1 MDMENKVRQIRELVE
16 AKREKFAR
24 VSDEVWAVP
33 ELYFHETKSAAI
45 LIKALKEEGFEVQEG
60 VDGIPTAFIGTWGSG
75 KPVIG
80 ILGEFDALPSLS
92 QEAGCWE
99 HKEIVKGGPGHGC
112 GHNALGA
119 GAMAA
124 AVAAKD
130 YMEKNGLSGTIRYYG
145 CPAEEAGWGKM
156 FLARDGYFDDLDACY
171 TWHPGVGNMVQGTS
185 SLANMCAFFTFK
197 GRTSHAAASPHLGR
211 SALDACEL
219 MNVGCNYLREHILPD
234 ERIHYAYTDV
244 GGSAPNV
251 VQDHAC
257 VFYYVRSPRLYQ
269 VLDLYERVK
278 DVARGAA
285 LMTGTQLEIVL
296 NDGLCDYVPNDTLSK
311 LLYESFCEAGGPK
324 FSEEEK
330 ALAAE
335 FAKTFDPAA
344 VADKARTLAAHFG
357 PEVAEKYKDQIL
369 VEDIF
374 PYHASDMISSGSTD
388 VGDVS
393 YCAPTA
399 QMNVSTWALCTTGH
413 TWQVTAQSG
422 SNIGR
427 TGTVKAAEVLAL
439 ASIKAM
445 QNPELL
451 EKAKEEWKKT
461 TGGKYVCPVTDDV
474 QPAL

>member
-1 MDMENKVRQIRELVE
+1 MEMVNEIKKLVDAKKE
-16 AKREKFAR
+16 AFLHAG
-24 VSDEVWAVP
+24 DLVWEYA
-33 ELYFHETKSAAI
+33 EIGFKEFQSA
-45 LIKALKEEGFEVQEG
+45 KALTDVLKAEGFAVEEGVA
-60 VDGIPTAFIGTWGSG
+60 GIPTAFVASWGEG
-75 KPVIG
+75 KPIIG
-80 ILGEFDALPSLS
+80 LLGEYDALPALKHA
-92 QEAGCWE
+92 AGDPVE
-99 HKEIVKGGPGHGC
+99 SSEIVSENGHGC
-112 GHNALGA
+112 GHNLLGA
-119 GAMAA
+119 GALGA
-124 AVAAKD
+124 AVAVKD
-130 YMEKNGLSGTIRYYG
+130 YMQAHGLKGTIRYYG
-145 CPAEEAGWGKM
+145 CPGEEFGSGKM
-156 FLARDGYFDDLDACY
+156 FMARAGLFDDLDAAF
-171 TWHPGVGNMVQGTS
+171 TWHGGAYNAITADH
-185 SLANMCAFFTFK
+185 SLANLCAYFKFK
-197 GRTSHAAASPHLGR
+197 GRTSHAAGSPHLGR

-257 VFYYVRSPRLYQ
+257 IFYYVRSPRLYQ

-461 TGGKYVCPVTDDV
+461 TGGKYVCPVTVDV

>member
-1 MDMENKVRQIRELVE
+1 MEMVNEIKKLVDAKKE
-16 AKREKFAR
+16 AFLHAG
-24 VSDEVWAVP
+24 DLVWEYA
-33 ELYFHETKSAAI
+33 EIGFKEFQSA
-45 LIKALKEEGFEVQEG
+45 KALTDVLKAEGFAVEEGVA
-60 VDGIPTAFIGTWGSG
+60 GIPTAFVASWGEG
-75 KPVIG
+75 KPIIG
-80 ILGEFDALPSLS
+80 LLGEYDALPALKHA
-92 QEAGCWE
+92 AGDPVE
-99 HKEIVKGGPGHGC
+99 SSEIVSENGHGC
-112 GHNALGA
+112 GHNLLGA
-119 GAMAA
+119 GALGA
-124 AVAAKD
+124 AVAVKD
-130 YMEKNGLSGTIRYYG
+130 YMQAHGLKGTIRYYG
-145 CPAEEAGWGKM
+145 CPGEEFGSGKM
-156 FLARDGYFDDLDACY
+156 FMARAGLFDDLDAAF
-171 TWHPGVGNMVQGTS
+171 TWHGGAYNAITADH
-185 SLANMCAFFTFK
+185 SLANLCAYFKFK
-197 GRTSHAAASPHLGR
+197 GRTSHAAGSPHLGR

-388 VGDVS
+388 VVR
-393 YCAPTA
+393 
-399 QMNVSTWALCTTGH
+399 
-413 TWQVTAQSG
+413 SG
-422 SNIGR
+422 
-427 TGTVKAAEVLAL
+427 
-439 ASIKAM
+439 
-445 QNPELL
+445 
-451 EKAKEEWKKT
+451 
-461 TGGKYVCPVTDDV
+461 
-474 QPAL
+474 

>member
-1 MDMENKVRQIRELVE
+1 MEMVNEIKKLVDAKKE
-16 AKREKFAR
+16 AFLHAG
-24 VSDEVWAVP
+24 DLVWEYA
-33 ELYFHETKSAAI
+33 EIGFKEFQSA
-45 LIKALKEEGFEVQEG
+45 KALTDVLKAEGFAVEEGVA
-60 VDGIPTAFIGTWGSG
+60 GIPTAFVASWGEG
-75 KPVIG
+75 KPIIG
-80 ILGEFDALPSLS
+80 LLGEYDALPALKHA
-92 QEAGCWE
+92 AGDPVE
-99 HKEIVKGGPGHGC
+99 SSEIVSENGHGC
-112 GHNALGA
+112 GHNLLGA
-119 GAMAA
+119 GALGA
-124 AVAAKD
+124 AVAVKD
-130 YMEKNGLSGTIRYYG
+130 YMQSHGLKGTIRYYG
-145 CPAEEAGWGKM
+145 CPGEEFGSGKM
-156 FLARDGYFDDLDACY
+156 FMARAGLFDDLDAAF
-171 TWHPGVGNMVQGTS
+171 TWHGGAYNAITADH
-185 SLANMCAFFTFK
+185 SLANLCAYFKFK
-197 GRTSHAAASPHLGR
+197 GRTSHAAGSPHLGR

-422 SNIGR
+422 SDIGR

>member
-1 MDMENKVRQIRELVE
+1 MEMVNEIKKLVDAKKE
-16 AKREKFAR
+16 AFLHAG
-24 VSDEVWAVP
+24 DLVWEYA
-33 ELYFHETKSAAI
+33 EIGFKEFQSA
-45 LIKALKEEGFEVQEG
+45 KALTDVLKAEGFAVQEG
-60 VDGIPTAFIGTWGSG
+60 VAGIPTAFVASWGEG
-75 KPVIG
+75 KPIIG
-80 ILGEFDALPSLS
+80 LLGEYDALPALKHA
-92 QEAGCWE
+92 AGDPVE
-99 HKEIVKGGPGHGC
+99 SSEIVSENGHGC
-112 GHNALGA
+112 GHNLLGA
-119 GAMAA
+119 GALGA
-124 AVAAKD
+124 AVAVKD
-130 YMEKNGLSGTIRYYG
+130 YMQAHGLKGTIRYYG
-145 CPAEEAGWGKM
+145 CPGEEFGSGKM
-156 FLARDGYFDDLDACY
+156 FMARAGLFDDLDAAF
-171 TWHPGVGNMVQGTS
+171 TWHGGAYNAITADH
-185 SLANMCAFFTFK
+185 SLANLCAYFKFK
-197 GRTSHAAASPHLGR
+197 GCTSHAAGSPHLGR

-344 VADKARTLAAHFG
+344 VADKARTLAAHFS

-422 SNIGR
+422 SDIGR

>member
-1 MDMENKVRQIRELVE
+1 MEMVNEIKKLVDAKKE
-16 AKREKFAR
+16 AFLHAG
-24 VSDEVWAVP
+24 DLVWEYA
-33 ELYFHETKSAAI
+33 EIGFKEFRSA
-45 LIKALKEEGFEVQEG
+45 KALTDVLKAEGFAVEEGVA
-60 VDGIPTAFIGTWGSG
+60 GIPTAFVASWGEG
-75 KPVIG
+75 KPIIG
-80 ILGEFDALPSLS
+80 LLGEYDALPALKHA
-92 QEAGCWE
+92 AGDPVE
-99 HKEIVKGGPGHGC
+99 SSEIVSENGHGC
-112 GHNALGA
+112 GHNLLGA
-119 GAMAA
+119 GALGA
-124 AVAAKD
+124 AVAVKD
-130 YMEKNGLSGTIRYYG
+130 YMQAHGLKGTIRYYG
-145 CPAEEAGWGKM
+145 CPGEEFGSGKM
-156 FLARDGYFDDLDACY
+156 FMARAGLFDDLDAAF
-171 TWHPGVGNMVQGTS
+171 TWHGGAYNAITADH
-185 SLANMCAFFTFK
+185 SLANLCAYFKFK
-197 GRTSHAAASPHLGR
+197 GRTSHAAGSPHLGR

-311 LLYESFCEAGGPK
+311 LLYESFCEVGGPK

-422 SNIGR
+422 SDIGR

>member
-1 MDMENKVRQIRELVE
+1 MEMVNEIKKLVDAKKE
-16 AKREKFAR
+16 AFLHAG
-24 VSDEVWAVP
+24 DLVWEYA
-33 ELYFHETKSAAI
+33 EIGFKEFQSA
-45 LIKALKEEGFEVQEG
+45 KALTDVLKAEGFAVQEG
-60 VDGIPTAFIGTWGSG
+60 VAGIPTAFVASWGEG
-75 KPVIG
+75 KPIIG
-80 ILGEFDALPSLS
+80 LLGEYDALPALKHA
-92 QEAGCWE
+92 AGDPVE
-99 HKEIVKGGPGHGC
+99 SSEIVSENGHGC
-112 GHNALGA
+112 GHNLLGA
-119 GAMAA
+119 GALGA
-124 AVAAKD
+124 AVAVKD
-130 YMEKNGLSGTIRYYG
+130 YMQAHGLKGTIRYYG
-145 CPAEEAGWGKM
+145 CPGEEFGSGKM
-156 FLARDGYFDDLDACY
+156 FMARAGLFDDLDAAF
-171 TWHPGVGNMVQGTS
+171 TWHGGAYNAITADH
-185 SLANMCAFFTFK
+185 SLANLCAYFKFK
-197 GRTSHAAASPHLGR
+197 GRTSHAAGSPHLGR

-311 LLYESFCEAGGPK
+311 LLYESFCEVGGPK

-422 SNIGR
+422 SDIGR

-451 EKAKEEWKKT
+451 EKAKEEWKKA

>member
-1 MDMENKVRQIRELVE
+1 MEMVNEIKKLVDAKKE
-16 AKREKFAR
+16 AFLHAG
-24 VSDEVWAVP
+24 DLVWEYA
-33 ELYFHETKSAAI
+33 EIGFKEFQSA
-45 LIKALKEEGFEVQEG
+45 KALTDVLKAEGFAVEEGVA
-60 VDGIPTAFIGTWGSG
+60 GIPTAFVASWGEG
-75 KPVIG
+75 KPIIG
-80 ILGEFDALPSLS
+80 LLGEYDALPALKHA
-92 QEAGCWE
+92 AGDPVE
-99 HKEIVKGGPGHGC
+99 SSEIVSENGHGC
-112 GHNALGA
+112 GHNLLGA
-119 GAMAA
+119 GALGA
-124 AVAAKD
+124 AVAVKD
-130 YMEKNGLSGTIRYYG
+130 YMQAHGLKGTIRYYG
-145 CPAEEAGWGKM
+145 CPGEEFGSGKM
-156 FLARDGYFDDLDACY
+156 FMARAGLFDDLDAAF
-171 TWHPGVGNMVQGTS
+171 TWHGGAYNAITADH
-185 SLANMCAFFTFK
+185 SLANLCAYFKFK
-197 GRTSHAAASPHLGR
+197 GRTSHAAGSPHLGR

-344 VADKARTLAAHFG
+344 VADKARTLAAHFS

-374 PYHASDMISSGSTD
+374 PYHASDMISSGSTEG
-388 VGDVS
+388 GDVS

>member
-1 MDMENKVRQIRELVE
+1 MEMVNEIKKLVDAKKE
-16 AKREKFAR
+16 AFLHAG
-24 VSDEVWAVP
+24 DLVWEYA
-33 ELYFHETKSAAI
+33 EIGFKEFQSA
-45 LIKALKEEGFEVQEG
+45 KALTDVLKAEGFAVEEGVA
-60 VDGIPTAFIGTWGSG
+60 GIPTAFVASWGEG
-75 KPVIG
+75 KPIIG
-80 ILGEFDALPSLS
+80 LLGEYDALPALKHA
-92 QEAGCWE
+92 AGDPVE
-99 HKEIVKGGPGHGC
+99 SSEIVSENGHGC
-112 GHNALGA
+112 GHNLLGA
-119 GAMAA
+119 GALGA
-124 AVAAKD
+124 AVAVKD
-130 YMEKNGLSGTIRYYG
+130 YMQAYGLKGTIRYYG
-145 CPAEEAGWGKM
+145 CPGEEFGSGKM
-156 FLARDGYFDDLDACY
+156 FMARAGLFDYLDAAF
-171 TWHPGVGNMVQGTS
+171 TWHGGAYNAITADH
-185 SLANMCAFFTFK
+185 SLANLCAYFKFK
-197 GRTSHAAASPHLGR
+197 GRTSHAAGSPHLGR

-422 SNIGR
+422 SDIGR

>member
-1 MDMENKVRQIRELVE
+1 MEMVNEIKKLVDAKKE
-16 AKREKFAR
+16 AFLHAG
-24 VSDEVWAVP
+24 DLVWEYA
-33 ELYFHETKSAAI
+33 EIGFKEFQSA
-45 LIKALKEEGFEVQEG
+45 KALTDVLKAEGFVVEEGVA
-60 VDGIPTAFIGTWGSG
+60 GIPTAFVASWGEG
-75 KPVIG
+75 KPIIG
-80 ILGEFDALPSLS
+80 LLGEYDALPALKHA
-92 QEAGCWE
+92 AGDPVE
-99 HKEIVKGGPGHGC
+99 SSEIVSENGHGC
-112 GHNALGA
+112 GHNLLGA
-119 GAMAA
+119 GALGA
-124 AVAAKD
+124 AVAVKD
-130 YMEKNGLSGTIRYYG
+130 YMQTHGLKGTIRYYG
-145 CPAEEAGWGKM
+145 CPGEEFGSGKM
-156 FLARDGYFDDLDACY
+156 FMARAGLFDDLDAAF
-171 TWHPGVGNMVQGTS
+171 TWHGGAYNAITADH
-185 SLANMCAFFTFK
+185 SLANLCAYFKFK
-197 GRTSHAAASPHLGR
+197 GRTSHAAGSPHLGR

-422 SNIGR
+422 SDIGR

>member
-1 MDMENKVRQIRELVE
+1 M
-16 AKREKFAR
+16 
-24 VSDEVWAVP
+24 
-33 ELYFHETKSAAI
+33 
-45 LIKALKEEGFEVQEG
+45 EEGVA
-60 VDGIPTAFIGTWGSG
+60 GIPTAFVASWGEG
-75 KPVIG
+75 KPIIG
-80 ILGEFDALPSLS
+80 LLGEYDALPALKHA
-92 QEAGCWE
+92 AGDPVE
-99 HKEIVKGGPGHGC
+99 SSEIVSENGHGC
-112 GHNALGA
+112 GHNLLGA
-119 GAMAA
+119 GALGA
-124 AVAAKD
+124 AVAVKD
-130 YMEKNGLSGTIRYYG
+130 YMQAHGLKGTIRYYG
-145 CPAEEAGWGKM
+145 CPGEEFGSGKM
-156 FLARDGYFDDLDACY
+156 FMARAGLFDDLDAAF
-171 TWHPGVGNMVQGTS
+171 TWHGGAYNAITADH
-185 SLANMCAFFTFK
+185 SLANLCAYFKFK
-197 GRTSHAAASPHLGR
+197 GRTSHAAGSPHLGR

>member
-1 MDMENKVRQIRELVE
+1 MEMVNEIKKLVDAKKE
-16 AKREKFAR
+16 AFLHAG
-24 VSDEVWAVP
+24 DLVWEYA
-33 ELYFHETKSAAI
+33 EIGFKEFQSA
-45 LIKALKEEGFEVQEG
+45 KALTDVLKAEGFTVQEG
-60 VDGIPTAFIGTWGSG
+60 VAGIPTAFVASWGEG
-75 KPVIG
+75 KPIIG
-80 ILGEFDALPSLS
+80 LLGEYDALPALKHA
-92 QEAGCWE
+92 AGDPVE
-99 HKEIVKGGPGHGC
+99 SSEIVSENGHGC
-112 GHNALGA
+112 GHNLLGA
-119 GAMAA
+119 GALGA
-124 AVAAKD
+124 AVAVKD
-130 YMEKNGLSGTIRYYG
+130 YMQAHGLKGAIRYYG
-145 CPAEEAGWGKM
+145 CPGEEFGSGKM
-156 FLARDGYFDDLDACY
+156 FMARAGLFDDLDAAF
-171 TWHPGVGNMVQGTS
+171 TWHGGAYNAITADH
-185 SLANMCAFFTFK
+185 SLANLCAYFKFK
-197 GRTSHAAASPHLGR
+197 GRTSHAAGSPHLGR

-422 SNIGR
+422 SDIGR

>member
-1 MDMENKVRQIRELVE
+1 MEMVNEIKKLVDAKKE
-16 AKREKFAR
+16 AFLHAG
-24 VSDEVWAVP
+24 DLVWEYA
-33 ELYFHETKSAAI
+33 EIGFKEFQSA
-45 LIKALKEEGFEVQEG
+45 KALTDVLKAEGFAVEEGVA
-60 VDGIPTAFIGTWGSG
+60 GIPTAFVASWGEGNPIIGL
-75 KPVIG
+75 
-80 ILGEFDALPSLS
+80 LGEYDALPALKHA
-92 QEAGCWE
+92 AGDPVE
-99 HKEIVKGGPGHGC
+99 SSEIVSENGHGC
-112 GHNALGA
+112 GHNLLGA
-119 GAMAA
+119 GALGA
-124 AVAAKD
+124 AVAVKD
-130 YMEKNGLSGTIRYYG
+130 YMQAHGLKGTIRYYG
-145 CPAEEAGWGKM
+145 CPGEEFGSGKM
-156 FLARDGYFDDLDACY
+156 FMARAGLFDDLDAAF
-171 TWHPGVGNMVQGTS
+171 TWHGGAYNAITADH
-185 SLANMCAFFTFK
+185 SLANLCAYFKFK
-197 GRTSHAAASPHLGR
+197 GRTSHAAGSPHLGR

-344 VADKARTLAAHFG
+344 VADKARTLAAHFS

-422 SNIGR
+422 SDIGR

>member
-1 MDMENKVRQIRELVE
+1 MEMVNEIKKLVDAKKE
-16 AKREKFAR
+16 AFLHAG
-24 VSDEVWAVP
+24 DLVWEYA
-33 ELYFHETKSAAI
+33 EIGFKEFQSA
-45 LIKALKEEGFEVQEG
+45 KALTNVLKAEGFAVEEGVA
-60 VDGIPTAFIGTWGSG
+60 GIPTAFVASWGEG
-75 KPVIG
+75 KPIIG
-80 ILGEFDALPSLS
+80 LLGEYDALPALKHA
-92 QEAGCWE
+92 AGDPVE
-99 HKEIVKGGPGHGC
+99 SSEIVSENGHGC
-112 GHNALGA
+112 GHNLLGA
-119 GAMAA
+119 GALGA
-124 AVAAKD
+124 AVAVKD
-130 YMEKNGLSGTIRYYG
+130 YMQAHGLKGTIRYYG
-145 CPAEEAGWGKM
+145 CPGEEFGSGKM
-156 FLARDGYFDDLDACY
+156 FMARAGLFDDLDAAF
-171 TWHPGVGNMVQGTS
+171 TWHGGAYNAITADH
-185 SLANMCAFFTFK
+185 SLANLCAYFKFK
-197 GRTSHAAASPHLGR
+197 GRTSHAAGSPHLGR

-422 SNIGR
+422 SDIGR

>member
-1 MDMENKVRQIRELVE
+1 MEMVNEIKKLVDAKKE
-16 AKREKFAR
+16 AFLHAG
-24 VSDEVWAVP
+24 DLVWEYA
-33 ELYFHETKSAAI
+33 EIGFKEFQSA
-45 LIKALKEEGFEVQEG
+45 KALTDVLKAEGFAVQEG
-60 VDGIPTAFIGTWGSG
+60 VAGIPTAFVASWGEG
-75 KPVIG
+75 KPIIG
-80 ILGEFDALPSLS
+80 LLGEYDALPALKHA
-92 QEAGCWE
+92 AGDPVE
-99 HKEIVKGGPGHGC
+99 SSEIVSENGHGC
-112 GHNALGA
+112 GHNLLGA
-119 GAMAA
+119 GALGA
-124 AVAAKD
+124 AVAVKD
-130 YMEKNGLSGTIRYYG
+130 YMQAHGLKGTIRYYG
-145 CPAEEAGWGKM
+145 CPGEEFGSGKM
-156 FLARDGYFDDLDACY
+156 FMARAGLFDDLDAAF
-171 TWHPGVGNMVQGTS
+171 TWHGGAYNAITADH
-185 SLANMCAFFTFK
+185 SLANLCAYFKFK
-197 GRTSHAAASPHLGR
+197 GRTSHAAGSPHLGR

-344 VADKARTLAAHFG
+344 VADKARTLAAHFS

-393 YCAPTA
+393 
-399 QMNVSTWALCTTGH
+399 
-413 TWQVTAQSG
+413 
-422 SNIGR
+422 
-427 TGTVKAAEVLAL
+427 
-439 ASIKAM
+439 
-445 QNPELL
+445 
-451 EKAKEEWKKT
+451 
-461 TGGKYVCPVTDDV
+461 
-474 QPAL
+474 

>member
-1 MDMENKVRQIRELVE
+1 MEMVNEIKKLVDAKKE
-16 AKREKFAR
+16 AFLHAG
-24 VSDEVWAVP
+24 DLVWEYA
-33 ELYFHETKSAAI
+33 EIGFKEFQSA
-45 LIKALKEEGFEVQEG
+45 KALTDVLKAEGFAVEEGVA
-60 VDGIPTAFIGTWGSG
+60 GIPTAFVASWGEG
-75 KPVIG
+75 KPIIG
-80 ILGEFDALPSLS
+80 LLGEYDALPALKHA
-92 QEAGCWE
+92 AGDPVE
-99 HKEIVKGGPGHGC
+99 SSEIVSENGHGC
-112 GHNALGA
+112 GHNLLGA
-119 GAMAA
+119 GALGA
-124 AVAAKD
+124 AVAVKD
-130 YMEKNGLSGTIRYYG
+130 YMQAHGLKGTIRYYG
-145 CPAEEAGWGKM
+145 CPGEEFGSGKM
-156 FLARDGYFDDLDACY
+156 FMARAGLFDDLDAAF
-171 TWHPGVGNMVQGTS
+171 TWHGGAYNAITADH
-185 SLANMCAFFTFK
+185 SLANLCAYFKFK
-197 GRTSHAAASPHLGR
+197 GRTSHAAGSPHLGR
-211 SALDACEL
+211 SALDSCEL

-422 SNIGR
+422 SDIGR

>member
-1 MDMENKVRQIRELVE
+1 MEMVNEIKKLVDAKKE
-16 AKREKFAR
+16 AFLHAG
-24 VSDEVWAVP
+24 DLVWEYA
-33 ELYFHETKSAAI
+33 EIGFKEFQSA
-45 LIKALKEEGFEVQEG
+45 KALTDVLKAEGFAVQEG
-60 VDGIPTAFIGTWGSG
+60 VAGIPTAFVASWGEG
-75 KPVIG
+75 KPIIG
-80 ILGEFDALPSLS
+80 LLGEYDALPALKHA
-92 QEAGCWE
+92 AGDPVDSS
-99 HKEIVKGGPGHGC
+99 EIVSENGHGC
-112 GHNALGA
+112 GHNLLGA
-119 GAMAA
+119 GALGA
-124 AVAAKD
+124 AVAVKD
-130 YMEKNGLSGTIRYYG
+130 YMQAHGLKGTIRYYG
-145 CPAEEAGWGKM
+145 CPGEEFGSGKM
-156 FLARDGYFDDLDACY
+156 FMARAGLFDDLDAAF
-171 TWHPGVGNMVQGTS
+171 TWHGGAYNAITADH
-185 SLANMCAFFTFK
+185 SLANLCAYFKFK
-197 GRTSHAAASPHLGR
+197 GRTSHAAGSPHLGR

-357 PEVAEKYKDQIL
+357 PEAAEKYKDQIL

-422 SNIGR
+422 SDIGR

>member
-1 MDMENKVRQIRELVE
+1 MEMVNEIKKLVDAKKE
-16 AKREKFAR
+16 AFLHAGAL
-24 VSDEVWAVP
+24 VWEYA
-33 ELYFHETKSAAI
+33 EIGFKEFQSA
-45 LIKALKEEGFEVQEG
+45 KALTDVLKAEGFAVQEG
-60 VDGIPTAFIGTWGSG
+60 VAGIPTAFVASWGEG
-75 KPVIG
+75 KPIIG
-80 ILGEFDALPSLS
+80 LLGEYDALPALKHA
-92 QEAGCWE
+92 AGDPVE
-99 HKEIVKGGPGHGC
+99 SSEIVSENGHGC
-112 GHNALGA
+112 GHNLLGA
-119 GAMAA
+119 GALGA
-124 AVAAKD
+124 AVAVKD
-130 YMEKNGLSGTIRYYG
+130 YMQAHGLKGTIRYYG
-145 CPAEEAGWGKM
+145 CPGEEFGSGKM
-156 FLARDGYFDDLDACY
+156 FMARAGLFDDLDAAF
-171 TWHPGVGNMVQGTS
+171 TWHGGAYNAITADH
-185 SLANMCAFFTFK
+185 SLANLCAYFKFK
-197 GRTSHAAASPHLGR
+197 GRTSHAAGSPHLGR

-422 SNIGR
+422 SDIGR

>member
-1 MDMENKVRQIRELVE
+1 MEMVNEIKKLVDAKKE
-16 AKREKFAR
+16 AFLHAG
-24 VSDEVWAVP
+24 DLVWEYA
-33 ELYFHETKSAAI
+33 EIGFKEFQSA
-45 LIKALKEEGFEVQEG
+45 KALTDVLKAEGFAVEEGVA
-60 VDGIPTAFIGTWGSG
+60 GIPTAFVASWGEG
-75 KPVIG
+75 KPIIG
-80 ILGEFDALPSLS
+80 LLGEYDALPALKHA
-92 QEAGCWE
+92 AGDPVE
-99 HKEIVKGGPGHGC
+99 SSEIVSENGHGC
-112 GHNALGA
+112 GHNLLGA
-119 GAMAA
+119 GALGA
-124 AVAAKD
+124 AVAVKD
-130 YMEKNGLSGTIRYYG
+130 YMQAHGLKGTIRYYG
-145 CPAEEAGWGKM
+145 CPGEEFGSGKM
-156 FLARDGYFDDLDACY
+156 FMARAGLFDDLDAAF
-171 TWHPGVGNMVQGTS
+171 TWHGGAYNAITADH
-185 SLANMCAFFTFK
+185 SLANLCAYFKFK
-197 GRTSHAAASPHLGR
+197 GRTSHAAGSPHLGR

-278 DVARGAA
+278 GVARGAA

-422 SNIGR
+422 SDIGR

>member
-1 MDMENKVRQIRELVE
+1 MEMVNEIKKLVDAKKE
-16 AKREKFAR
+16 AFLHAG
-24 VSDEVWAVP
+24 DLVWEYA
-33 ELYFHETKSAAI
+33 EIGFKEFQSA
-45 LIKALKEEGFEVQEG
+45 KALTNVLKAEGFAVEEGVA
-60 VDGIPTAFIGTWGSG
+60 GIPTAFVASWGEG
-75 KPVIG
+75 KPIIG
-80 ILGEFDALPSLS
+80 LLGEYDALPALKHA
-92 QEAGCWE
+92 AGDPVE
-99 HKEIVKGGPGHGC
+99 SSEIVSENGHGC
-112 GHNALGA
+112 GHNLLGA
-119 GAMAA
+119 GALGA
-124 AVAAKD
+124 AVAVKD
-130 YMEKNGLSGTIRYYG
+130 YMQAHGLKGTIRYYG
-145 CPAEEAGWGKM
+145 CPGEEFGSGKM
-156 FLARDGYFDDLDACY
+156 FMARAGLFDDLDAAF
-171 TWHPGVGNMVQGTS
+171 TWHGGAYNAITADH
-185 SLANMCAFFTFK
+185 SLANLCAYFKFK
-197 GRTSHAAASPHLGR
+197 GRTSHAAGSPHLGR

-422 SNIGR
+422 SDIGR

-461 TGGKYVCPVTDDV
+461 TGGKYICPVPPETVPLFD
-474 QPAL
+474 

>member
-1 MDMENKVRQIRELVE
+1 MEMVNEIKKLVDAKKE
-16 AKREKFAR
+16 AFLHAG
-24 VSDEVWAVP
+24 DLVWEYA
-33 ELYFHETKSAAI
+33 EIGFKEFQSA
-45 LIKALKEEGFEVQEG
+45 KALTDVLKAEGFAVEEGVA
-60 VDGIPTAFIGTWGSG
+60 GIPTAFVASWGEG
-75 KPVIG
+75 KPIIG
-80 ILGEFDALPSLS
+80 LLGEYDALPALKHA
-92 QEAGCWE
+92 AGDPVE
-99 HKEIVKGGPGHGC
+99 RSEIVSENGHGC
-112 GHNALGA
+112 GHNLLGA
-119 GAMAA
+119 GALGA
-124 AVAAKD
+124 AVAVKD
-130 YMEKNGLSGTIRYYG
+130 YMQAHGLKGTIRYYG
-145 CPAEEAGWGKM
+145 CPGEEFGSGKM
-156 FLARDGYFDDLDACY
+156 FMARAGLFDDLDAAF
-171 TWHPGVGNMVQGTS
+171 TWHGGAYNAITADH
-185 SLANMCAFFTFK
+185 SLANLCAYFKFK
-197 GRTSHAAASPHLGR
+197 GRTSHAAGSPHLGR

-422 SNIGR
+422 SDIGR

>member
-1 MDMENKVRQIRELVE
+1 MEMVNEIKKLVDAKKE
-16 AKREKFAR
+16 AFLHAG
-24 VSDEVWAVP
+24 DLVWEYA
-33 ELYFHETKSAAI
+33 EIGFKEFQSA
-45 LIKALKEEGFEVQEG
+45 KALTDVLKAEGFAVEEGVA
-60 VDGIPTAFIGTWGSG
+60 GIPTAFVASWGEG
-75 KPVIG
+75 KPIIG
-80 ILGEFDALPSLS
+80 LLGEYDALPALKHA
-92 QEAGCWE
+92 AGDPVE
-99 HKEIVKGGPGHGC
+99 SSEIVSENGHGC
-112 GHNALGA
+112 GHNLLGA
-119 GAMAA
+119 GALGA
-124 AVAAKD
+124 AVAIKD
-130 YMEKNGLSGTIRYYG
+130 YMQAHGLKGTIRYYG
-145 CPAEEAGWGKM
+145 CPGEEFGSGKM
-156 FLARDGYFDDLDACY
+156 FMARAGLFDDLDAAF
-171 TWHPGVGNMVQGTS
+171 TWHGGAYNAITADH
-185 SLANMCAFFTFK
+185 SLANLCAYFKFK
-197 GRTSHAAASPHLGR
+197 GRTSHAAGSPHLGR

-422 SNIGR
+422 SDIGR

>member
-1 MDMENKVRQIRELVE
+1 MEMVNEIKKLVDAKKE
-16 AKREKFAR
+16 AFLHAG
-24 VSDEVWAVP
+24 DLVWEYA
-33 ELYFHETKSAAI
+33 EIGFKEFQSA
-45 LIKALKEEGFEVQEG
+45 KALTDVLKAEGFVVEEGVA
-60 VDGIPTAFIGTWGSG
+60 GIPTAFVASWGEG
-75 KPVIG
+75 KPIIG
-80 ILGEFDALPSLS
+80 LLGEYDALPALKHA
-92 QEAGCWE
+92 AGDPVE
-99 HKEIVKGGPGHGC
+99 SSEIVSENGHGC
-112 GHNALGA
+112 GHNLLGA
-119 GAMAA
+119 GALGA
-124 AVAAKD
+124 AVAVKD
-130 YMEKNGLSGTIRYYG
+130 YMQTHGLKGTIRYYG
-145 CPAEEAGWGKM
+145 CPGEEFGSGKM
-156 FLARDGYFDDLDACY
+156 FMARAGLFDDLDAAF
-171 TWHPGVGNMVQGTS
+171 TWHGGAYNAITADH
-185 SLANMCAFFTFK
+185 SLANLCAYFKFK
-197 GRTSHAAASPHLGR
+197 GRTSHAAGSPHLGR

-234 ERIHYAYTDV
+234 QRIHYAYTDV
-244 GGSAPNV
+244 CGSAPNV

-422 SNIGR
+422 SDIGR

>member
-1 MDMENKVRQIRELVE
+1 MEMVNEIKKLVDAKKE
-16 AKREKFAR
+16 AFLHAG
-24 VSDEVWAVP
+24 DLVWEYA
-33 ELYFHETKSAAI
+33 EIGFKEFQSA
-45 LIKALKEEGFEVQEG
+45 KALTDVLKAEGFAVQEG
-60 VDGIPTAFIGTWGSG
+60 VAGIPTAFVASWGEG
-75 KPVIG
+75 KPIIG
-80 ILGEFDALPSLS
+80 LLGEYDALPALKHA
-92 QEAGCWE
+92 AGDPVE
-99 HKEIVKGGPGHGC
+99 SSEIVSENGHGC
-112 GHNALGA
+112 GHNLLGA
-119 GAMAA
+119 GALGA
-124 AVAAKD
+124 AVAVKD
-130 YMEKNGLSGTIRYYG
+130 YMQAHGLKGTIRYYG
-145 CPAEEAGWGKM
+145 CPGEEFGSGKM
-156 FLARDGYFDDLDACY
+156 FMARAGLFDDLDAAF
-171 TWHPGVGNMVQGTS
+171 TWHGGAYNAITADH
-185 SLANMCAFFTFK
+185 SLANLCAYFKFK
-197 GRTSHAAASPHLGR
+197 GRTSHAAGSPHLGR

-422 SNIGR
+422 SDIGR

-461 TGGKYVCPVTDDV
+461 TGGKYVCPVTNDV

>member
-1 MDMENKVRQIRELVE
+1 MEMVNEIKKLVDAKKE
-16 AKREKFAR
+16 AFLHAG
-24 VSDEVWAVP
+24 DLVWEYA
-33 ELYFHETKSAAI
+33 EIGFKEFQSA
-45 LIKALKEEGFEVQEG
+45 KALTDVLKAEGFAVQEG
-60 VDGIPTAFIGTWGSG
+60 VAGIPTAFVASWGEG
-75 KPVIG
+75 KPIIG
-80 ILGEFDALPSLS
+80 LLGEYDALPALKHA
-92 QEAGCWE
+92 AGDPVE
-99 HKEIVKGGPGHGC
+99 SSEIVSENGHGC
-112 GHNALGA
+112 GHNLLGA
-119 GAMAA
+119 GALGA
-124 AVAAKD
+124 AVAVKD
-130 YMEKNGLSGTIRYYG
+130 YMQAHGLKGTIRYYG
-145 CPAEEAGWGKM
+145 CPGEEFGSGKM
-156 FLARDGYFDDLDACY
+156 FMARAGLFDDLDAAF
-171 TWHPGVGNMVQGTS
+171 TWHGGAYNAITADH
-185 SLANMCAFFTFK
+185 SLANLCAYFKFK
-197 GRTSHAAASPHLGR
+197 GRTSHAAGSPHLGR

-257 VFYYVRSPRLYQ
+257 IFYYVRSPRLYQ

-422 SNIGR
+422 SDIGR

>member
-1 MDMENKVRQIRELVE
+1 MEMVNEIKKLVDAKKE
-16 AKREKFAR
+16 AFLHAG
-24 VSDEVWAVP
+24 DLVWEYA
-33 ELYFHETKSAAI
+33 EIGFKEFQSA
-45 LIKALKEEGFEVQEG
+45 KALTDVLKAEGFAVQEG
-60 VDGIPTAFIGTWGSG
+60 VAGIPTAFVASWGEG
-75 KPVIG
+75 KPIIG
-80 ILGEFDALPSLS
+80 LLGEYDALPALKHA
-92 QEAGCWE
+92 AGDPVE
-99 HKEIVKGGPGHGC
+99 SSEIVSENGHGC
-112 GHNALGA
+112 GHNLLGA
-119 GAMAA
+119 GALGA
-124 AVAAKD
+124 AVAVKD
-130 YMEKNGLSGTIRYYG
+130 YMQAHGLKGTIRYYG
-145 CPAEEAGWGKM
+145 CPGEEFGSGKM
-156 FLARDGYFDDLDACY
+156 FMARAGLFDDLDAAF
-171 TWHPGVGNMVQGTS
+171 TWHGGAYNAITADH
-185 SLANMCAFFTFK
+185 SLANLCAYFKFK
-197 GRTSHAAASPHLGR
+197 GRTSHAAGSPHLGR

-257 VFYYVRSPRLYQ
+257 IFYYVRSPRLYQ

>member
-1 MDMENKVRQIRELVE
+1 MEMVNEIKKLVDAKKE
-16 AKREKFAR
+16 AFLHAG
-24 VSDEVWAVP
+24 DLVWEYA
-33 ELYFHETKSAAI
+33 EIGFKEFQSA
-45 LIKALKEEGFEVQEG
+45 KALTDVLKAEGFAVEEGVA
-60 VDGIPTAFIGTWGSG
+60 GIPTAFVASWGEG
-75 KPVIG
+75 KPIIG
-80 ILGEFDALPSLS
+80 LLGEYDALPALKHA
-92 QEAGCWE
+92 AGDPVE
-99 HKEIVKGGPGHGC
+99 SSEIVNENGHGC
-112 GHNALGA
+112 GHNLLGA
-119 GAMAA
+119 GALGA
-124 AVAAKD
+124 AVAVKD
-130 YMEKNGLSGTIRYYG
+130 YMQAHGLKGTIRYYG
-145 CPAEEAGWGKM
+145 CPGEEFGSGKM
-156 FLARDGYFDDLDACY
+156 FMARAGLFDDLDAAF
-171 TWHPGVGNMVQGTS
+171 TWHGGAYNAITADH
-185 SLANMCAFFTFK
+185 SLANLCAYFKFK
-197 GRTSHAAASPHLGR
+197 GRTSHAAGSPHLGR

-296 NDGLCDYVPNDTLSK
+296 NDGLCDYVPNNTLSK

-422 SNIGR
+422 SDIGR

-451 EKAKEEWKKT
+451 GKAKEEWKKT

>member
-1 MDMENKVRQIRELVE
+1 MEMVNEIKKLVDANKEAFLHAGDLVWE
-16 AKREKFAR
+16 YAEIGFKEFQ
-24 VSDEVWAVP
+24 
-33 ELYFHETKSAAI
+33 SA
-45 LIKALKEEGFEVQEG
+45 KALTDVLKAEGFAVEEGVA
-60 VDGIPTAFIGTWGSG
+60 GIPTAFVASWGEG
-75 KPVIG
+75 KPIIG
-80 ILGEFDALPSLS
+80 LLGEYDALPALKHA
-92 QEAGCWE
+92 AGDPVE
-99 HKEIVKGGPGHGC
+99 SSEIVSENGHGC
-112 GHNALGA
+112 GHNLLGA
-119 GAMAA
+119 GALGA
-124 AVAAKD
+124 AVAVKD
-130 YMEKNGLSGTIRYYG
+130 YMQAHGLKGTIRYYG
-145 CPAEEAGWGKM
+145 CPGEEFGSGKM
-156 FLARDGYFDDLDACY
+156 FMARAGLFDDLDAAF
-171 TWHPGVGNMVQGTS
+171 TWHGGAYNAITADH
-185 SLANMCAFFTFK
+185 SLANLCAYFKFK
-197 GRTSHAAASPHLGR
+197 GRTSHAAGSPHLGR

-422 SNIGR
+422 SDIGR

>member
-1 MDMENKVRQIRELVE
+1 MEMVNEIKKLVDAKKE
-16 AKREKFAR
+16 AFLHAG
-24 VSDEVWAVP
+24 DLVWEYA
-33 ELYFHETKSAAI
+33 EIGFKEFQSA
-45 LIKALKEEGFEVQEG
+45 KALTDVLKAEGFAVEEGVA
-60 VDGIPTAFIGTWGSG
+60 GIPTAFVASWGEG
-75 KPVIG
+75 KPIIG
-80 ILGEFDALPSLS
+80 LLGEYDALPALKHA
-92 QEAGCWE
+92 AGDPVE
-99 HKEIVKGGPGHGC
+99 SSEIVSENGHGC
-112 GHNALGA
+112 GHNLLGA
-119 GAMAA
+119 GALGS
-124 AVAAKD
+124 AVAVKD
-130 YMEKNGLSGTIRYYG
+130 YMQAHGLKGTIRYYG
-145 CPAEEAGWGKM
+145 CPGEEFGSGKM
-156 FLARDGYFDDLDACY
+156 FMARAGLFDDLDAAF
-171 TWHPGVGNMVQGTS
+171 TWHGGAYNAITADH
-185 SLANMCAFFTFK
+185 SLANLCAYFKFK
-197 GRTSHAAASPHLGR
+197 GRTSHAAGSPHLGR

-422 SNIGR
+422 SDIGR

>member
-1 MDMENKVRQIRELVE
+1 MEMVNEIKKLVDAKKE
-16 AKREKFAR
+16 AFLHAG
-24 VSDEVWAVP
+24 DLVWEYA
-33 ELYFHETKSAAI
+33 EIGFKEFQSA
-45 LIKALKEEGFEVQEG
+45 KALTDVLKAEGFAVEEGVA
-60 VDGIPTAFIGTWGSG
+60 GIPTAFVASWGEG
-75 KPVIG
+75 KPIIG
-80 ILGEFDALPSLS
+80 LLGEYDALPALKHA
-92 QEAGCWE
+92 AGDPVE
-99 HKEIVKGGPGHGC
+99 SSEIVSENGHGC
-112 GHNALGA
+112 GHNLLGA
-119 GAMAA
+119 GALGA
-124 AVAAKD
+124 AVAVKD
-130 YMEKNGLSGTIRYYG
+130 YMQAHGLKGTIRYYG
-145 CPAEEAGWGKM
+145 CPGEEFGSGKM
-156 FLARDGYFDDLDACY
+156 FMARAGLFDDLDAAF
-171 TWHPGVGNMVQGTS
+171 TWHGGAYNAITADH
-185 SLANMCAFFTFK
+185 SLANLCAYFKFK
-197 GRTSHAAASPHLGR
+197 GRTSHAAGSPHLGR

-296 NDGLCDYVPNDTLSK
+296 NDGLCDYVPNNTLSK

-422 SNIGR
+422 SDIGR

>member
-1 MDMENKVRQIRELVE
+1 MEMVNEIKKLVDAKKE
-16 AKREKFAR
+16 AFLHAG
-24 VSDEVWAVP
+24 DLVWEYA
-33 ELYFHETKSAAI
+33 EIGFKEFQSA
-45 LIKALKEEGFEVQEG
+45 KALTDVLKAEGFAVEEGVA
-60 VDGIPTAFIGTWGSG
+60 GIPTAFVASWGEG
-75 KPVIG
+75 KPIIG
-80 ILGEFDALPSLS
+80 LLGEYDALPALKHA
-92 QEAGCWE
+92 AGDPVE
-99 HKEIVKGGPGHGC
+99 SSEIVSENGHGC
-112 GHNALGA
+112 GHNLLGA
-119 GAMAA
+119 GALGA
-124 AVAAKD
+124 AVAVKD
-130 YMEKNGLSGTIRYYG
+130 YMQAHGLKGTIRYYG
-145 CPAEEAGWGKM
+145 CPGEEFGSGKM
-156 FLARDGYFDDLDACY
+156 FMARAGLFDDLDAAF
-171 TWHPGVGNMVQGTS
+171 TWHGGAYNAITADH
-185 SLANMCAFFTFK
+185 SLANLCAYFKFK
-197 GRTSHAAASPHLGR
+197 GRTSHAAGSPHLGR
-211 SALDACEL
+211 SALDTCEL

-344 VADKARTLAAHFG
+344 VADKARTLAAHFS

-422 SNIGR
+422 SDIGR

-451 EKAKEEWKKT
+451 EKAKEEWKKA

>member
-1 MDMENKVRQIRELVE
+1 MEMVNEIKKLVDAKKE
-16 AKREKFAR
+16 AFLHAG
-24 VSDEVWAVP
+24 DLVWEYA
-33 ELYFHETKSAAI
+33 EIGFKEFQSA
-45 LIKALKEEGFEVQEG
+45 KALTDVLKAEGFAVEEGVA
-60 VDGIPTAFIGTWGSG
+60 GIPTAFVASWGEG
-75 KPVIG
+75 KPIIG
-80 ILGEFDALPSLS
+80 LLGEYDALPALKHA
-92 QEAGCWE
+92 AGDPVE
-99 HKEIVKGGPGHGC
+99 SSEIVSENGHGC
-112 GHNALGA
+112 GHNLLGA
-119 GAMAA
+119 GALGA
-124 AVAAKD
+124 AVAVKE
-130 YMEKNGLSGTIRYYG
+130 YMQAHGLKGTIRYYG
-145 CPAEEAGWGKM
+145 CPGEEFGSGKM
-156 FLARDGYFDDLDACY
+156 FMARAGLFDDLDAAF
-171 TWHPGVGNMVQGTS
+171 TWHGGAYNAITADH
-185 SLANMCAFFTFK
+185 SLANLCAYFKFK
-197 GRTSHAAASPHLGR
+197 GRTSHAAGSPHLGR

-422 SNIGR
+422 SDIGR